1 MRKFCR
7 INAIIELVKI
17 RSINMLFK
25 YSGMTK
31 QGKNVKGTIE
41 ASAVEEAKQK
51 LKAQGIFYKEITETA
66 QITMKNF
73 SKREMPGPLLSSFA
87 KELSSYLN
95 SGMAVLTAIKLIQGQ
110 HEKEKK
116 YASFLASLKTM
127 IEEGKSLYHALGSQ
141 SVYSL
146 PDFFLQSINVAGQ
159 SGKMVPVLIQMG
171 SFFSSQAKV
180 KKQVG
185 NAMAYPIF
193 IFVVAILMTGFLV
206 AFVVP
211 KITSIFEETGQ
222 ELPGITQFVL
232 GASDF
237 LIANWMILIGG
248 FIALVI
254 AFKSSYK
261 YSIGFKRAYDGF
273 MLKVPVIGAL
283 IQNHELGRFSYII
296 GLMLNSGVSYAH
308 AVKLA
313 TTTFANA
320 AMRESFE
327 TAAERVIEGNKLSH
341 SLQRGKG
348 VLPKRNFMQALA
360 LGEESSEV
368 ASILSNVAAL
378 YQEENEDKLKLLL
391 SLLEP
396 FMMLFIG
403 GIVGVIVAAML
414 LPIFSM
420 NLGS

>member
-1 MRKFCR
+1 
-7 INAIIELVKI
+7 
-17 RSINMLFK
+17 MLFK
-25 YSGMTK
+25 YKGLTK
-31 QGKNVKGTIE
+31 KGKSAKGTVE
-41 ASAVEEAKQK
+41 ASTKEEAKQK
-51 LKAQGIFYKEITETA
+51 LKMQGIFYQSLEESSKITT
-66 QITMKNF
+66 QNF

-95 SGMAVLTAIKLIQGQ
+95 SGMAVLTAIKLIEGQ
-110 HEKEKK
+110 HKKEKK
-116 YASFLASLKTM
+116 YASFLASIKTM

-141 SVYSL
+141 SVYSM

-171 SFFSSQAKV
+171 TFFSSQAKV

-185 NAMAYPIF
+185 NAMAYPLF
-193 IFVVAILMTGFLV
+193 IFMVAIGMTGFLI

-211 KITSIFEETGQ
+211 KITGIFKDTGQ
-222 ELPGITQFVL
+222 ELPEITQFVL
-232 GASDF
+232 SVSDF
-237 LIANWMILIGG
+237 LSANYIILIVG
-248 FIALVI
+248 FVSFII
-254 AFKSSYK
+254 TFKMSYK
-261 YSIGFKRAYDGF
+261 HVHSFKRAYDGF
-273 MLKVPVIGAL
+273 MLKVPIIGEL
-283 IQNHELGRFSYII
+283 IQNHELGRFSYIL

-313 TTTFANA
+313 TTTFSNTAF
-320 AMRESFE
+320 RESFE
-327 TAAERVIEGNKLSH
+327 QAADRVIEGNKLSH

-348 VLPKRNFMQALA
+348 VQPKRNFMQALA

-368 ASILSNVAAL
+368 ASILSNIAEL
-378 YQEENEDKLKLLL
+378 YREENEDKLKLLL

-403 GIVGVIVAAML
+403 LVVGVIVAAML

-420 NLGS
+420 NLGAS

>member
-1 MRKFCR
+1 
-7 INAIIELVKI
+7 
-17 RSINMLFK
+17 MLFK
-25 YSGMTK
+25 YKGMTK
-31 QGKNVKGTIE
+31 QGKSAKGSIE
-41 ASAVEEAKQK
+41 ASTIVEAKQK
-51 LKAQGIFYKEITETA
+51 LKMQGIFYQEIQQTS

-73 SKREMPGPLLSSFA
+73 SQREMPGPLLSSFA

-95 SGMAVLTAIKLIQGQ
+95 SGMAVLTAIKLMEGQ
-110 HEKEKK
+110 HKKEKK
-116 YASFLASLKTM
+116 YASFLGSIKTM

-141 SVYSL
+141 SVYAL

-159 SGKMVPVLIQMG
+159 SGKMVSVLINMG

-185 NAMAYPIF
+185 NAMAYPLFIF
-193 IFVVAILMTGFLV
+193 IVAIGMTGFLI

-211 KITSIFEETGQ
+211 KITGIFKDTGQ
-222 ELPGITQFVL
+222 ELPEITQFVL

-237 LIANWMILIGG
+237 LSSNYIVLIVG
-248 FIALVI
+248 FVLTII
-254 AFKSSYK
+254 AFKSAYK
-261 YSIGFKRAYDGF
+261 YLYSFKRAYDGF
-273 MLKVPVIGAL
+273 MLKMPIVGEL
-283 IQNHELGRFSYII
+283 IQNHELGRFSYILA
-296 GLMLNSGVSYAH
+296 LMLDSGVSYAH

-313 TTTFANA
+313 TSTFSNA
-320 AMRESFE
+320 AFKESFE
-327 TAAERVIEGNKLSH
+327 QASERVIEGNKLSH

-368 ASILSNVAAL
+368 SNVLGNISIL
-378 YQEENEDKLKLLL
+378 YQEENDDKLKLLL

-403 GIVGVIVAAML
+403 LVVGVIVAAML

-420 NLGS
+420 NLGAQ

>member
-1 MRKFCR
+1 
-7 INAIIELVKI
+7 
-17 RSINMLFK
+17 MLFK

-31 QGKNVKGTIE
+31 QGKNVKGSLE
-41 ASAVEEAKQK
+41 ASSMDEVKQK
-51 LKAQGIFYKEITETA
+51 LKAQGIFYKEISETS

-116 YASFLASLKTM
+116 YASFLSSLKTM

-141 SVYSL
+141 SVYSM

-171 SFFSSQAKV
+171 TFFSSQAKV

-193 IFVVAILMTGFLV
+193 IFVVAILMTGFLI

-211 KITSIFEETGQ
+211 KITGIFEDTGQ
-222 ELPGITQFVL
+222 ELPQITQLVL

-237 LIANWMILIGG
+237 LIANWMFLIGG
-248 FIALVI
+248 FIGIIIL
-254 AFKSSYK
+254 FKSFYK
-261 YSIGFKRAYDGF
+261 YSHGFKKAYDGF
-273 MLKVPVIGAL
+273 MLKVPVVGEL
-283 IQNHELGRFSYII
+283 IQNHELGRFSYIL

-327 TAAERVIEGNKLSH
+327 RAADRVIEGNKLSH
-341 SLQRGKG
+341 SLQRAKG
-348 VLPKRNFMQALA
+348 VVPKRNFMQALA

-403 GIVGVIVAAML
+403 GIVGLIVAAML
-414 LPIFSM
+414 MPIFSM